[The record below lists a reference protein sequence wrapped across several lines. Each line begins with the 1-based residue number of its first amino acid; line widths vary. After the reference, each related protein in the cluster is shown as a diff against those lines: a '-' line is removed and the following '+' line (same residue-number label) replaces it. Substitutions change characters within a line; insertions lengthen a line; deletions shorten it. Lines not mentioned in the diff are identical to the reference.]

1 MPLKYAAPWKRGA
14 AFLLDAALVAPLA
27 LLAPLAGAGAL
38 AVSGALFEA
47 SGWQA
52 TPGKRWLGLRVIE
65 AEGRRVDLRRA
76 VVRHLVRAAP
86 LVLAAVEQ
94 GGGALALTLLL
105 TVPVLA
111 GGRRCS
117 GWDRVAGTSVIDPP
131 IGAPPP
137 PPHRVDA

>member
-27 LLAPLAGAGAL
+27 LFAPLAGAGAL
-38 AVSGALFEA
+38 ALSGTLFEA

-76 VVRHLVRAAP
+76 AVRHFVRAAP
-86 LVLAAVEQ
+86 LVLAAVDQ
-94 GGGALALTLLL
+94 GGGALALAVLLAM
-105 TVPVLA
+105 PALA
-111 GGRRCS
+111 GGRRRS
-117 GWDRVAGTSVIDPP
+117 LWDRVSGTSVIAPP
-131 IGAPPP
+131 IGPAVP

>member
-38 AVSGALFEA
+38 ALSGALFEA

-65 AEGRRVDLRRA
+65 AEGR
-76 VVRHLVRAAP
+76 
-86 LVLAAVEQ
+86 Q
-94 GGGALALTLLL
+94 
-105 TVPVLA
+105 
-111 GGRRCS
+111 
-117 GWDRVAGTSVIDPP
+117 
-131 IGAPPP
+131 IGKA
-137 PPHRVDA
+137 HV